1 MNEPPPDLPSRTIQA
16 KICFFCRNDNQQA
29 LKIRFY
35 YQWHYL
41 TDRVNEI

>member
-1 MNEPPPDLPSRTIQA
+1 MNEPPSDLPTGTRQA
-16 KICFFCRNDNQQA
+16 KIRFVCGNYNPRASKF
-29 LKIRFY
+29 KFY